1 MRPQIVLKSLKR
13 VAVLAQ
19 AFALRRV
26 IMVARMVVKV
36 VKAVAKTDV
45 PRLVAVA
52 VDKDVVDHAGEDV
65 LTLVKQFVVVIVLV
79 PAQNLVFMDVRGGAL
94 LIVWATV
101 VVTAQVLARADAVMD
116 ALDAPFRFLAS
127 ALDFD
132 VSD

>member
-1 MRPQIVLKSLKR
+1 M
-13 VAVLAQ
+13 AVLAL

-26 IMVARMVVKV
+26 IMVVRTVVKV

-52 VDKDVVDHAGEDV
+52 VGKGVVEHVGGGV
-65 LTLVKQFVVVIVLV
+65 LTLVKQFVVVIVPV
-79 PAQNLVFMDVRGGAL
+79 HAQNLVYMDVRADVL

-101 VVTAQVLARADAVMD
+101 VVTALVLARADAVMD